1 MIFREL
7 SHNIQAVALYYSVFV
22 ITGPRQSGKTTLC
35 KNHFKNYNYFNLE
48 DLETREQIALE
59 PKHFLK
65 KYSKDGL
72 ILDEVQKYPEL
83 FSFIQVVADENPEHK
98 FVLTGSNNFS
108 LMHKITQ
115 SLAGRAALFSLLPMS
130 VSELGE
136 FDLSDTDNL
145 LFSGGFPAVWTKK
158 MPPYVFCKNYYNTY
172 IERDVR
178 QLMNIKDINKFQIF
192 VKLCAGRIGCEFN
205 ASALS
210 NEIGVS
216 VNTISEWLGVLEMS
230 YILFRLPP
238 FYKNIGKRL
247 IKTPKIYFYDTA
259 LVCFLLG
266 IENES
271 QLKTHHIRGALFENA
286 VVIEFM
292 KNRFNNGKD
301 SNLYFYRDKS
311 QNEIDIIE
319 DFSEYYYASEVK
331 SAREFHGDFT
341 KTLKYLSGILGTPLS
356 KTQVIYDG
364 NTMNLENFR
373 MVNFREIFSEPAE
386 QQNA

>member
-1 MIFREL
+1 MIFRKL
-7 SHNIQAVALYYSVFV
+7 SDNIDAVIPYYSVFV

-48 DLETREQIALE
+48 DLEIREQISLE

-83 FSFIQVVADENPEHK
+83 FSYIQVVADENPEHK

-115 SLAGRAALFSLLPMS
+115 SLAGRAALFSLLPFS
-130 VSELGE
+130 FSELKE
-136 FDLSDTDNL
+136 FDLSDSDNL
-145 LFSGGFPAVWTKK
+145 LFSGGFPAIRTKNT
-158 MPPYVFCKNYYNTY
+158 PPYIFCKNYYNTY

-178 QLMNIKDINKFQIF
+178 QLMNIKDINKFQMF
-192 VKLCAGRIGCEFN
+192 VKLCAGRIACEFN

-216 VNTISEWLGVLEMS
+216 VNTINEWLGILEMS

-259 LVCFLLG
+259 LVCYLLG
-266 IENES
+266 VENKS
-271 QLKTHHIRGALFENA
+271 QLETHSIRGALFENA
-286 VVIEFM
+286 VIVEFM

-301 SNLYFYRDKS
+301 SNIYFYRDKS
-311 QNEIDIIE
+311 QREIDIIE
-319 DFSEYYYASEVK
+319 DFGEYYYATEVK
-331 SAREFHGDFT
+331 SAKEFHSDFI
-341 KTLKYLSGILGTPLS
+341 KNLKYLKDILGKNLT
-356 KTQVIYDG
+356 KTQIIYDG
-364 NTMNLENFR
+364 VTMNLQEYEMINL
-373 MVNFREIFSEPAE
+373 REIFS
-386 QQNA
+386 